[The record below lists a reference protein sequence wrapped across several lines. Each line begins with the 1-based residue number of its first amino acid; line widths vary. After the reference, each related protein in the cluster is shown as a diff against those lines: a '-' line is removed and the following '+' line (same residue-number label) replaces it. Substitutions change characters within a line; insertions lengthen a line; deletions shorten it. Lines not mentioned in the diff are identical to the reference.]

1 MQIEKDQPITT
12 VEELQSVIKE
22 ITMENTAL
30 DFKWRFVVE
39 PVPASNSYVYSEH
52 NHCLE
57 SASQGWFVQVE
68 FQRPDTATG
77 EMGIGRSRK
86 EFVAKGTWVS
96 GLVKTCWL
104 LLELTVR
111 HELMEAFHWRN
122 KRIFNPHNS
131 VFDLAR
137 IQ

>member
-30 DFKWRFVVE
+30 DFKWRFISE
-39 PVPASNSYVYSEH
+39 PVAD
-52 NHCLE
+52 
-57 SASQGWFVQVE
+57 QGWFVQVE
-68 FQRPDTATG
+68 FQRPDTSTG
-77 EMGIGRSRK
+77 EIGTGRSRK

-96 GLVKTCWL
+96 GVVKTCWL
-104 LLELTVR
+104 LLELTIR